1 MKVYEFKAFPNPYR
15 VRMALAEKGLT
26 EKVEFVQ
33 VDVPGGEHKQPAFL
47 AKNPAGAVPVLELE
61 DGTMIAECTAITEYL
76 DHLAGET
83 VLTGRTPKE
92 RAVIHMTQ
100 RRIEANLLDA
110 VAAYFHHATD
120 GLGPEIEGYQNKAW
134 GEKQKERAIAT
145 LAALNEKLSQ
155 QPYMAGDSF
164 SVADITAMAGLAF
177 GGFVNIGPA
186 EDATH
191 LKAWQERV
199 NARPS
204 AQA

>member
-1 MKVYEFKAFPNPYR
+1 MKIYEYQAFPNPYR
-15 VRMALAEKGLT
+15 VRVALAEKGLT
-26 EKVEFVQ
+26 EQVEFVQ
-33 VDVPGGEHKQPAFL
+33 VDVPNGEHKQANFL
-47 AKNPAGAVPVLELE
+47 AKNPAGQVPTLELD
-61 DGTMIAECTAITEYL
+61 DGTIIAECTAITEYL
-76 DHLAGET
+76 DHLAGEP

-92 RAVIHMTQ
+92 RAMIHMSQ

-110 VAAYFHHATD
+110 VAAYFHHATP
-120 GLGPEIEGYQNKAW
+120 GLGPEIEGYQNKEW

-145 LAALNEKLSQ
+145 LDKLNEKLAQ
-155 QPYMAGDSF
+155 QPYMAGENF

-186 EDATH
+186 ENATH
-191 LKAWQERV
+191 LKAWQERA